1 MQNPYELDLT
11 TYKEIDKILPKLLS
25 KIDLSNINENPKN
38 NKRQKLNLQSYIN
51 HKKRQINQY

>member
-38 NKRQKLNLQSYIN
+38 NKLQKLNFQSYIN